1 MNENVI
7 VRKTKVDKPLLQNDS
22 KIDKCIRDFH
32 DKYFHTSG
40 HICEYNL
47 HFTHITNNETVKFK
61 ISDKSMGLFDSNK
74 KLTVA

>member
-22 KIDKCIRDFH
+22 IIDKCIRDCH
-32 DKYFHTSG
+32 DEYFPTSG

-47 HFTHITNNETVKFK
+47 NFTHITNNETVKFK
-61 ISDKSMGLFDSNK
+61 ISDRSMGLFDSNK